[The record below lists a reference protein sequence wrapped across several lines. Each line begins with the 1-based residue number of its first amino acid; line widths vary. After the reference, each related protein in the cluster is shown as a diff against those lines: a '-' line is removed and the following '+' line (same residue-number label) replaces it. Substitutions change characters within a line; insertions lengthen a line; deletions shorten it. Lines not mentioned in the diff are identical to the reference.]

1 MKRQFVLLCLCSLIL
16 SQAEVPKCKKEII
29 ESYNLNSYITPRLQN
44 FFLCPELRD
53 SCCSM
58 YDQFLMFS
66 SWKDRVK
73 PKMIRYYDAI
83 RVKYT
88 QLRSNV
94 DGFMKLN
101 IKKAIQ
107 NLSIPDELKE
117 TTMSKFVLIN
127 SQNFTDIIDETLI
140 LFKNAY

>member
-1 MKRQFVLLCLCSLIL
+1 
-16 SQAEVPKCKKEII
+16 
-29 ESYNLNSYITPRLQN
+29 
-44 FFLCPELRD
+44 
-53 SCCSM
+53 M